1 MCGAEPPSM
10 LLTLNKI
17 LEKLDQLYNMLN
29 ETLTVERQI
38 LKILS
43 EKPPLSREEK
53 LPPEG
58 MDVLTLLE
66 LPDHLRRTIM
76 ALGTMDKATA
86 EDVAKITGRKRAL
99 ESAYLNQ
106 LTNMGY
112 VKRARQGRKVY
123 FMV

>member
-1 MCGAEPPSM
+1 M